1 MYYSMYTMK
10 QNHRRAQ
17 AMDHRLDLQSVGRL
31 GRAARIG
38 AVICLLIACVL
49 LLSSLMS
56 PTRVAADVQITS
68 RNFPAGIL

>member
-1 MYYSMYTMK
+1 
-10 QNHRRAQ
+10 
-17 AMDHRLDLQSVGRL
+17 MDHRLNLESVGPL

-56 PTRVAADVQITS
+56 PTRVAADVQITP
-68 RNFPAGIL
+68 RNFPTGIL